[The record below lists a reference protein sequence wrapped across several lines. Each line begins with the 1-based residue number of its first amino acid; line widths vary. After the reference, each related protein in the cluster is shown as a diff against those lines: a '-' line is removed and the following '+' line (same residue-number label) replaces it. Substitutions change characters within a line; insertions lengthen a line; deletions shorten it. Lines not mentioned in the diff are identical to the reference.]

1 LTIHWLSGGE
11 GDPGHFETFVY
22 VAKRAASLTCHK
34 YTTEY
39 DPTIA
44 DFQSLVS
51 RTISRYRIVEKIG
64 GGGMGVVY
72 IAEDPEFQKILNHRG
87 IVFDS
92 QLVRSA
98 NFKSAEPWRCSAT
111 TVRPAPL
118 MRISSHC
125 GKMQTPTFPFSR
137 KRKPSTQSYRSDY
150 EFA

>member
-1 LTIHWLSGGE
+1 MTIHWLSGGE
-11 GDPGHFETFVY
+11 GDPAHFETFVY
-22 VAKRAASLTCHK
+22 LAKRAASLTCHK

-72 IAEDPEFQKILNHRG
+72 KAEDPEFQKILNHRG

-92 QLVRSA
+92 PIGALAQLQLGRA
-98 NFKSAEPWRCSAT
+98 MAMQRD

>member
-22 VAKRAASLTCHK
+22 LAKRAASLTCHK

-44 DFQSLVS
+44 DFQSLVGQ
-51 RTISRYRIVEKIG
+51 TISRYRIVEKIG
-64 GGGMGVVY
+64 GGGMSVVY
-72 IAEDPEFQKILNHRG
+72 KAETRSFKKFPTIAESFSTRQ
-87 IVFDS
+87 S
-92 QLVRSA
+92 VRSP

-118 MRISSHC
+118 HC

>member
-11 GDPGHFETFVY
+11 GDPAHFETFVY
-22 VAKRAASLTCHK
+22 LAKRAASLTCHK

-72 IAEDPEFQKILNHRG
+72 KAEDPEFQKILNHRG

-92 QLVRSA
+92 PIGALAQLQVGRA
-98 NFKSAEPWRCSAT
+98 MAMQRDN
-111 TVRPAPL
+111 
-118 MRISSHC
+118 
-125 GKMQTPTFPFSR
+125 GKARTA
-137 KRKPSTQSYRSDY
+137 Y
-150 EFA
+150 EDFFTLWKDADPDIPVLKEAKA